1 MRPPWRNLVTPLRS
15 IALATALAMTFPVLV
30 PTAAQGQEIQRD
42 VPILMTADEL
52 QFDDEL
58 GIASAKG
65 NVEISQSD
73 RVLLADMVTY
83 NQRTDVVSASG
94 NVILMEPTGEVLF
107 AEFAELSDDMR
118 EGFLRGFSML
128 LEDNSRLAAVS
139 AQRRGGVETR
149 LNQAIYSSCRDC
161 VGFDGEPL
169 WNIKAAKVTHNQ
181 DRKEVVYRD
190 ATLEVLGL
198 PIAYTPFLSHPDPTV
213 KRKSG
218 LLSPTFGGSTT
229 LGSSIRLPYFWAI
242 SRDKDLTFDPIIYAS
257 NYPLIT
263 GEYRQSFGD
272 GELKGR
278 LSGIYDTTD
287 STNKRGRGHIDA
299 EARFAINEDWRWG
312 SDIKLAS
319 DDTYLSRFGF
329 PGSDTLTSRAYI
341 ERFGSRDYAAA
352 EGIYFQGLRDI
363 DIQEKIP
370 LVLPKIDY
378 NFVSEPGTAGAYSTL
393 DANFQSL
400 GRDTGTSS
408 QRLSLSGGWH
418 LPYISKIG
426 TVTKLNATVQADL
439 YNVADVAV
447 PSGDTESGLTGRI
460 FPQLSAEWSYP
471 WVRRGESS
479 GLIIEPLASL
489 ILAPNG
495 GNPDR
500 IPNEDS
506 LAVEF
511 DETNL
516 FSANRFPG
524 KDRVEGGSR
533 VVYGLRG
540 GLYGDSGGSST
551 FMVGQSYQLR
561 ENSSFAFGSGLNEQ
575 KSDIVGRF
583 TVSPNRFLD
592 LLYKTRVDADNLKA
606 KRTEISAVYGPRLLR
621 GDINYIFFDQ
631 TDEFP
636 KREEILAGLSSDIT
650 NQWSA
655 RVNTRRDL
663 SDNGGTLSWGAS
675 IRYNCDCLDFSI
687 NYRRTF
693 TRDRDVPPDESIFV
707 RVVFK
712 TLGEFG
718 TTF

>member
-1 MRPPWRNLVTPLRS
+1 MRRRWRDLVSPLRS
-15 IALATALAMTFPVLV
+15 IVLAMALAMVMPALTP
-30 PTAAQGQEIQRD
+30 AAQGQEFQRD

-58 GIASAKG
+58 GIATAKG

-73 RVLLADMVTY
+73 RILLADMVTY
-83 NQRTDVVSASG
+83 NQRTDVVTASG
-94 NVILMEPTGEVLF
+94 NIILVEPTGEVLF
-107 AEFAELSDDMR
+107 AEFAELTDDMR

-169 WNIKAAKVTHNQ
+169 WNIRAAKVTHNQ
-181 DRKEVVYRD
+181 DRKEIVYRD
-190 ATLEVLGL
+190 ATLELLGL

-218 LLSPTFGGSTT
+218 LLAPTFGGSSS

-263 GEYRQSFGD
+263 GEYRQSFSD

-287 STNKRGRGHIDA
+287 SSDKRGRGHIDA
-299 EARFAINEDWRWG
+299 EARFAINENWRWG

-329 PGSDTLTSRAYI
+329 PGRDTLTSRAYL

-352 EGIYFQGLRDI
+352 EGIYFQGLRDS
-363 DIQEKIP
+363 DIQEEIP
-370 LVLPKIDY
+370 LILPKIDY

-426 TVTKLNATVQADL
+426 TVTTLNATVQADL

-447 PSGDTESGLTGRI
+447 PSGDIESGLTGRI

-471 WVRRGESS
+471 WVRRGKSS

-540 GLYGDSGGSST
+540 GLYGDGGGNST
-551 FMVGQSYQLR
+551 FMVGQSYQFR
-561 ENSSFAFGSGLNEQ
+561 ENSSFTFGSGLNDQ

-583 TVSPNRFLD
+583 SVSPNKFLD
-592 LLYKTRVDADNLKA
+592 LLYKTRIDADNFKA
-606 KRTEISAVYGPRLLR
+606 KRTEISGVYGPRYLR

-631 TDEFP
+631 IDEFP
-636 KREEILAGLSSDIT
+636 KREEIRAGLSSDIT
-650 NQWSA
+650 DQWSA
-655 RVNTRRDL
+655 RVDTRRDL
-663 SDNGGTLSWGAS
+663 TDNGGTLSWGAS

-687 NYRRTF
+687 NYKRTF
-693 TRDRDVPPDESIFV
+693 TRDRDVPPEESIFV

>member
-1 MRPPWRNLVTPLRS
+1 MRRLRDLLS
-15 IALATALAMTFPVLV
+15 HILQPTIFVAAVAM
-30 PTAAQGQEIQRD
+30 AAPGLTLSPAQSQEFQRD
-42 VPILMTADEL
+42 IPILMTADEL

-58 GIASAKG
+58 GIATAKG
-65 NVEISQSD
+65 NVEISQSE

-83 NQRTDVVSASG
+83 NQRTDVVTASG
-94 NVILMEPTGEVLF
+94 NIILMEPTGEVLF
-107 AEFAELSDDMR
+107 AEFAELTDDMR

-181 DRKEVVYRD
+181 DRREVVYRD

-198 PIAYTPFLSHPDPTV
+198 PVAYTPFLSHPDPTV

-218 LLSPTFGGSTT
+218 LLTPTFGGSSS

-272 GELKGR
+272 GELKTR

-287 STNKRGRGHIDA
+287 STSKRGRGHIDA
-299 EARFAINEDWRWG
+299 EARFVIDDYWRWG

-329 PGSDTLTSRAYI
+329 PGRDTLTSRAYL
-341 ERFGSRDYAAA
+341 ERFGPRSYAAA
-352 EGIYFQGLRDI
+352 QGIYFQGLRDN
-363 DIQEKIP
+363 DIQEEIP

-378 NFVSEPGTAGAYSTL
+378 NFVGDPGTAGGYTTL
-393 DANFQSL
+393 DANFQAL
-400 GRDTGTSS
+400 GRDTGASS
-408 QRLSLSGGWH
+408 QRLSLTGGWH
-418 LPYISKIG
+418 LPYVSDIG
-426 TVTKLNATVQADL
+426 TVTTLNATLQTDL
-439 YNVADVAV
+439 YNVADVSV
-447 PSGDTESGLTGRI
+447 PSGDTESGFTGRI

-471 WVRRGESS
+471 WIRRGETS
-479 GLIIEPLASL
+479 GMLIEPIAALV
-489 ILAPNG
+489 LAPNG

-540 GLYGDSGGSST
+540 GLYGDGGGSST
-551 FMVGQSYQLR
+551 FMVGQSYQFR
-561 ENSSFAFGSGLNEQ
+561 ENSAFAFGSGLNEQ
-575 KSDIVGRF
+575 RSDIVGRF
-583 TVSPNRFLD
+583 TISPNKFLD
-592 LLYKTRVDADNLKA
+592 LLYKTRIDADNLRA
-606 KRTEISAVYGPRLLR
+606 KRTEISGSYGPRFLR
-621 GDINYIFFDQ
+621 GDVNYIFFDQ
-631 TDEFP
+631 TEEFA
-636 KREEILAGLSSDIT
+636 KREEIRAGLSSDIT
-650 NQWSA
+650 DQWSA
-655 RVNTRRDL
+655 RVDTRRDL

-693 TRDRDVPPDESIFV
+693 TQDRDVPPDESIFV

-718 TTF
+718 TSF

>member
-1 MRPPWRNLVTPLRS
+1 MRVGGDALKFSLRS
-15 IALATALAMTFPVLV
+15 IMIAAVLV
-30 PTAAQGQEIQRD
+30 LTAPHLAHSQQSERD

-58 GIASAKG
+58 GIATAKG

-73 RVLLADMVTY
+73 RVLLADTVTY
-83 NQRTDVVSASG
+83 NQRDDVVTASG
-94 NVILMEPTGEVLF
+94 NIILLEPTGEVLF
-107 AEFAELSDDMR
+107 AEFAELTDDMR

-128 LEDNSRLAAVS
+128 LTDNSRLAAVS

-149 LNQAIYSSCRDC
+149 LNQAIYSACRDC

-181 DRKEVVYRD
+181 DRHEVVYRD
-190 ATLEVLGL
+190 ATLELLGL
-198 PIAYTPFLSHPDPTV
+198 PVAYTPFLSHPDPTV

-218 LLSPTFGGSTT
+218 LLAPTFGGSSSF
-229 LGSSIRLPYFWAI
+229 GSSISLPYFWAI
-242 SRDKDLTFDPIIYAS
+242 SRDKDLTFDPTFYAS
-257 NYPLIT
+257 KYPLIT
-263 GEYRQSFGD
+263 GEYRQSFAN
-272 GELKGR
+272 GELRSR
-278 LSGIYDTTD
+278 LSGIYDTSD
-287 STNKRGRGHIDA
+287 STNERGRGHIDA
-299 EARFAINEDWRWG
+299 EAQFVINEDWRWG
-312 SDIKLAS
+312 SDINLAS
-319 DDTYLSRFGF
+319 DDTYLARYGF
-329 PGSDTLTSRAYI
+329 PGSNTLTSRAYI
-341 ERFGSRDYAAA
+341 ERFGSRSYAAA
-352 EGIYFQGLRDI
+352 QGIYFQGLRDT
-363 DIQEKIP
+363 DIQEEIP

-378 NFVSEPGTAGAYSTL
+378 NFVSEPGKAGAFSTL

-400 GRDTGTSS
+400 GRDEGTSS
-408 QRLSLSGGWH
+408 QRASLSAGWH
-418 LPYISKIG
+418 LPYTSNMG
-426 TVTKLNATVQADL
+426 TVTTLSGTVQGDL
-439 YNVADVAV
+439 YNVSDVTV
-447 PSGDTESGLTGRI
+447 PSGDKESGLTGRI
-460 FPQLSAEWSYP
+460 FPQLIAEWKYP
-471 WVRRGESS
+471 WIRRGESS
-479 GLIIEPLASL
+479 GMLIEPIAAL

-540 GLYGDSGGSST
+540 GLYGDGGGSST
-551 FMVGQSYQLR
+551 FVVGQSYQFR
-561 ENSSFAFGSGLNEQ
+561 ENSTFAVGSGLNDRR
-575 KSDIVGRF
+575 SDIVGRL
-583 TVSPNRFLD
+583 TISPNKFLD
-592 LLYKTRVDADNLKA
+592 LLYKTRIDADNFKA
-606 KRTEISAVYGPRLLR
+606 KRTEVSAVAGGKALR
-621 GDINYIFFDQ
+621 TDINYIFFDQ
-631 TDEFP
+631 TEEFP
-636 KREEILAGLSSDIT
+636 KREEIRAGLTSNIT
-650 NQWSA
+650 DQWSA

-675 IRYNCDCLDFSI
+675 LRYNCDCLDFSI

-693 TRDRDVPPDESIFV
+693 TQDRDVPPEESIFV
-707 RVVFK
+707 RIVFK